1 MTDGKGNEFN
11 AIYLQNAKWLKTL
24 NLFKKKNNQMPN
36 MKIARFLS

>member
-24 NLFKKKNNQMPN
+24 NLCKKKQPD
-36 MKIARFLS
+36 A